1 MDVVKGA
8 QVMYRGAKAK
18 VISNPSSGHGQQSDI
33 TGIVNLHVGEGRIV
47 NGVDA
52 REYTVI
58 SVPPKP
64 RVVPPHR
71 KKLAETPTPA
81 PKARTITIA
90 KASRKRGTGRVKK

>member
-18 VISNPSSGHGQQSDI
+18 VISRLSD
-33 TGIVNLHVGEGRIV
+33 GGLVSLHVGEGRIIR
-47 NGVDA
+47 GVEA
-52 REYTVI
+52 KEYTVV

-64 RVVPPHR
+64 EVVSPKSPTA
-71 KKLAETPTPA
+71 KKPTPA

-90 KASRKRGTGRVKK
+90 KASRKSGTGRVKK